1 MVKKVKTKD
10 LHSQNIIIEN
20 QDDKVDIKF
29 PIKYQ
34 FNDTCSDL
42 FMFQTPK
49 LIFEKIVDEGS
60 NMFIVASLKNT
71 QASKVFLEKIWAL
84 ETKMLDKIK
93 SLSNSYGEPVLNESC
108 LKNKPYIKFKIK
120 KHYGKPQLTIGNRTQ
135 TLVTLYDIKEGDE
148 IICNVSISALWFFS
162 KWGYYLNVEEILVL

>member
-1 MVKKVKTKD
+1 MIKKVKTKD

-29 PIKYQ
+29 PIKYT
-34 FNDTCSDL
+34 FDNNYAEA

-49 LIFEKIVDEGS
+49 LIFEKIIDEGR

-71 QASKVFLEKIWAL
+71 QASKVFLEKIL
-84 ETKMLDKIK
+84 SIESKMIDKIN
-93 SLSNSYGEPVLNESC
+93 SLSNSYGEVRINESC

-120 KHYGKPQLTIGNRTQ
+120 KHYGKPQLTIGNKTQ
-135 TLVTLYDIKEGDE
+135 TLITIYDLKQDDE
-148 IICNVSISALWFFS
+148 IICNVSMSALWFYS